1 MNIYVKKV
9 EKHYLIVMGSHML
22 STILTISFRYKEKS
36 VGLNIHLCLTPIFD
50 ENELASPS
58 VNFIEYLTSSYIL
71 KNNPIIYNEIVQITM
86 LLY

>member
-1 MNIYVKKV
+1 ML
-9 EKHYLIVMGSHML
+9 LIVMGSHML